1 MYELIWELSGDGRCD
16 LSLMELEDALW
27 VIHLLEVLELPYTLR
42 YEPLPIALPGECSD
56 KSQ

>member
-56 KSQ
+56 KS